1 MAIVFNLTSQTSSPT
16 IQTTIG
22 DVSVPH
28 LNDWNNTSFSQLCL
42 GKSESE
48 LLMLSKSGDLS
59 ADKRAIAGHLFE
71 QNFQEKKSAQV

>member
-1 MAIVFNLTSQTSSPT
+1 MAMVFNLPSHTSSPT

-22 DVSVPH
+22 NVSVPR

-59 ADKRAIAGHLFE
+59 ADKRAIAERLYE
-71 QNFQEKKSAQV
+71 KNFQETKSGQV